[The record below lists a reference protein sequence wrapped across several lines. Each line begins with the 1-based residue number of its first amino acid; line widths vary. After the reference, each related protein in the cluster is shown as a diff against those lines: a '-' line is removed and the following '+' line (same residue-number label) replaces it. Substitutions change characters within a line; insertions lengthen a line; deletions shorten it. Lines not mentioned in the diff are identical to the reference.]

1 MRPKAPFTR
10 EPASRMLPAMDANP
24 QGWGLYSVVALCA
37 AYVVAIFGFAL
48 VGNAFSGQYVAVLLF
63 ALVATAT
70 SIVAALRGRR
80 WWLLISLVALIL
92 TLQSI
97 LALIGE

>member
-1 MRPKAPFTR
+1 MPTAT
-10 EPASRMLPAMDANP
+10 DANS
-24 QGWGLYSVVALCA
+24 QRWGLFSVVGLCA
-37 AYVVAIFGFAL
+37 AYAVAIISFAL
-48 VGNAFSGQYVAVLLF
+48 GDNAFSGQYVAVLLL

-80 WWLLISLVALIL
+80 WWLLVSLVALIL